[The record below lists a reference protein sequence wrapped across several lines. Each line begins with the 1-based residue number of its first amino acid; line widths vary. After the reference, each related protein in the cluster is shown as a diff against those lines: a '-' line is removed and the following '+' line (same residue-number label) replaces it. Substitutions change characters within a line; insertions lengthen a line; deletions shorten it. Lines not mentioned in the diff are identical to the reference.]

1 MNAREALN
9 RRLHNHGLSAATR
22 FDAPQ
27 QAVAWFG
34 AMQAQDYP
42 QSKWATGSR
51 CKHATDAAIEQAIAE
66 RSIVR
71 TWALRGTLQIIAAQD
86 VRWIIQLVGARL
98 IASKA
103 KSDVRRFALDEAA
116 YAEAMRALEGLLH
129 GRLLTRKEAHVALE
143 TKGIST
149 AGQRGYHILN
159 HAALLGLICFGPWR
173 GKEDTFVLM
182 DEWLSATR
190 SLTRDK
196 ALAEIA
202 LRYFRSH
209 GPATVQD
216 FAWWAGLTAGDARL
230 ALEGAESQLQQT
242 TINDQTH
249 WMHNES
255 AATRNPSPDVQL
267 LAGFDEYLLGYT
279 DRAYQMQAMH
289 NRRVIHSNGIFHPT
303 VVVDGQIVGTW
314 GRKTVKNKL
323 AITANLF
330 SPLSKRALDK
340 LDDAAARYG
349 EFMGMA
355 TQLALQPIPFSLMAG
370 DS

>member
-1 MNAREALN
+1 
-9 RRLHNHGLSAATR
+9 
-22 FDAPQ
+22 
-27 QAVAWFG
+27 
-34 AMQAQDYP
+34 MQAQDYP
-42 QSKWATGSR
+42 QSKWAAGAR
-51 CKHATDAAIEQAIAE
+51 CIKATDAGVEQAIAD

-71 TWALRGTLQIIAAQD
+71 TWALRGTLQFIAAPD
-86 VRWIIQLVGARL
+86 VRWITQLVGPRL
-98 IASKA
+98 IAAKA
-103 KSDVRRFALDEAA
+103 KSDIRRFELDSAA
-116 YAEAMRALEGLLH
+116 YNKAMITLEKSLA
-129 GRLLTRKEAHVALE
+129 GRQLTRKEAHAALE
-143 TKGIST
+143 AQGIST
-149 AGQRGYHILN
+149 TGQRGYHILN
-159 HAALLGLICFGPWR
+159 HAALREMICFGPWR
-173 GKEDTFVLM
+173 GREDTFVLL
-182 DEWLSATR
+182 DEWLPAAKPMP
-190 SLTRDK
+190 RDQT
-196 ALAEIA
+196 LAEIA

-230 ALEGAESQLQQT
+230 ALEGAESQLQHT
-242 TINDQTH
+242 TINDQMH

-279 DRAYQMQAMH
+279 DRAFQMQAMH

-330 SPLSKRALDK
+330 APLSKRALDK

-355 TQLALQPIPFSLMAG
+355 TLLALQPIPFSLMAG